1 MLLSDIDPILI
12 EWIDYFIPLFSRIA
26 KLLILGTMLI
36 LMQIVNNIFSK
47 LIVHISKA

>member
-1 MLLSDIDPILI
+1 MLLSD
-12 EWIDYFIPLFSRIA
+12 IDYFIPLFSRIA